1 MNAWQR
7 IAFLCVLILLLPI
20 LYLLFHLFAEESK
33 AWQHITENLLGLYLK
48 GSLVQLGS
56 VLSLTL
62 LWGLPSAWLVA
73 TTDFWGRR
81 FFSWALL
88 LPLSIPA
95 YILSYTYSATLS
107 YTGSIGI
114 FLRQLNGGQFVDTGI
129 LSWQGAALMMS
140 LALYPY
146 LFGISKAVFEKQ
158 SAQALEAAWL
168 LGKNRYQ
175 TFFQIA
181 LPLARPAL
189 VGGLFL
195 IGMEVLNEYGTYKY
209 FGVNTFTTGI
219 FGAWA
224 KFGDVTAAVRL
235 AACLMVFVGFF
246 ILLERYQRG
255 EIKVS
260 EQRSTPLLRKKL
272 NFFETLLAYLACG
285 LPFLLGFFVPLVQ
298 IVVWFGESFSQVW
311 TNAFWVLMRNSVLLC
326 LGASLLTV
334 LVSLILTYSQRLP
347 SSSGKPTSF
356 WGRSL
361 VWLNRLAN
369 LGYAVPGAVIAIGVL
384 AMFLA
389 FDKSLK
395 NLLATQN
402 ITIGLILSGTVLSL
416 LLAYLIRFLAV
427 AYQSIESGFE
437 KINPHAQEAA
447 LLLGKNSVYTLWR
460 VILPQLQPALR
471 TALILVAID
480 VMKELPLTLILR
492 PFNFDT
498 LATKAYELADQEFV
512 AEAAVPSL
520 LIILLGLIPI
530 ILLLQKK

>member
-1 MNAWQR
+1 MNIWQKT
-7 IAFLCVLILLLPI
+7 AFLCLFILLLPI

-33 AWQHITENLLGLYLK
+33 AWQHITENLLGLYLQ

-62 LWGLPSAWLVA
+62 LWGVPSAWLVA

-114 FLRQLNGGQFVDTGI
+114 FLRQLNGGNFLDTGI

-175 TFFQIA
+175 TFFQVA

-195 IGMEVLNEYGTYKY
+195 VGMEVLNEYGTYKY

-224 KFGDVTAAVRL
+224 KFGDVTAAIRL
-235 AACLMVFVGFF
+235 AACLMLFVGLF
-246 ILLERYQRG
+246 ILFERYQRG
-255 EIKVS
+255 QVKVS
-260 EQRSTPLLRKKL
+260 DQRSVPLLRKKL
-272 NFFETLLAYLACG
+272 NWGETLLAYLACG
-285 LPFLLGFFVPLVQ
+285 LPFFLGFLLPFVQ
-298 IVVWFGESFSQVW
+298 IAVWFFHSFAQIW
-311 TNAFWVLMRNSVLLC
+311 TDAFWVLMRNSVLLC

-334 LVSLILTYSQRLP
+334 LVSLLLTYSQRLG
-347 SSSGKPTSF
+347 SSGKKEGLF

-361 VWLNRLAN
+361 IWLNRLAN

-389 FDKSLK
+389 FDKGIK
-395 NLLATQN
+395 IFLATQG
-402 ITIGLILSGTVLSL
+402 ISIGFVFSGTILSL

-427 AYQSIESGFE
+427 AYQSVESGFE
-437 KINPHAQEAA
+437 KINPHTQEAA
-447 LLLGKNSVYTLWR
+447 RLLGKNSLYTLGR

-520 LIILLGLIPI
+520 LIILLGLVPI
-530 ILLLQKK
+530 VLLQKK